1 MKLHSI
7 ASAGGGDIA
16 GLMGLQSPG
25 PVGLIYNPR
34 SAGNRGRVPI
44 RVPGIPS
51 ASPETRQELARAL
64 ADFARREVR
73 VVIVCGG
80 DGTIREVLSAIPSA
94 YLGAPTPG
102 LAIVAAGNTDL
113 IAGEVGAIRRS
124 DDIGLLAARGRE
136 GSLRVTRRPVVA
148 VERAIDD
155 RGDARSIRGLL
166 FGAGI
171 FARATEIGQRLS
183 QSDGSSHAAM
193 IARTVA
199 ILARRLVLEG
209 DPEGLLVGHE
219 IGLSVDQNDE
229 TFRHS
234 FRRRFLVLVSGLR
247 ERLFLG
253 RTLFWGGGAESD
265 LRYLSIDAP
274 ARNLVRSFA
283 SVAMNRPCLAG
294 DDWTSGATSAIA
306 IRTTSAFVVDGELFR
321 PDESGIVRLR
331 ASAQT
336 TFLSP

>member
-183 QSDGSSHAAM
+183 QSEYPPARPHPDPRGAPRVRSRTLGLLRLQRRARIHACGVRFGTSRW
-193 IARTVA
+193 IETPRART
-199 ILARRLVLEG
+199 G
-209 DPEGLLVGHE
+209 
-219 IGLSVDQNDE
+219 S
-229 TFRHS
+229 
-234 FRRRFLVLVSGLR
+234 
-247 ERLFLG
+247 
-253 RTLFWGGGAESD
+253 
-265 LRYLSIDAP
+265 
-274 ARNLVRSFA
+274 
-283 SVAMNRPCLAG
+283 
-294 DDWTSGATSAIA
+294 TSP
-306 IRTTSAFVVDGELFR
+306 R
-321 PDESGIVRLR
+321 
-331 ASAQT
+331 
-336 TFLSP
+336 